1 MEASESMDLANNVLA
16 RASQVFVKRQ
26 PEIHLFC
33 ARFREQA
40 GDLVGARAAYQLVHT
55 EISPGLLEA
64 IIRHGNME
72 YRLGKLEDAF
82 SLYEQAIAIEKG
94 KEHSQTLPMLFAQYS
109 RFVYLASG
117 NAEKARE
124 ILVGGLDNATLSKA
138 LLEAFLFCVLQLPS
152 VDLLKSSR
160 FFSLV
165 V

>member
-109 RFVYLASG
+109 RFVYLG
-117 NAEKARE
+117 MKMMKHC
-124 ILVGGLDNATLSKA
+124 LVEEDKKRVVDSSNRIHFVLVRLRLRLL
-138 LLEAFLFCVLQLPS
+138 LLELVL
-152 VDLLKSSR
+152 
-160 FFSLV
+160 
-165 V
+165 